1 MANCIRIDF
10 YTTVIPESVDQNI
23 IQQIEEN
30 HYKMLIF
37 TSPSGIKN
45 FLKISRV
52 KQPEKLRIACI
63 GETTA
68 RTAKENN
75 IEPLVVAEEASAKGL
90 VNSIINYYN

>member
-1 MANCIRIDF
+1 
-10 YTTVIPESVDQNI
+10 
-23 IQQIEEN
+23 
-30 HYKMLIF
+30 
-37 TSPSGIKN
+37 
-45 FLKISRV
+45 V